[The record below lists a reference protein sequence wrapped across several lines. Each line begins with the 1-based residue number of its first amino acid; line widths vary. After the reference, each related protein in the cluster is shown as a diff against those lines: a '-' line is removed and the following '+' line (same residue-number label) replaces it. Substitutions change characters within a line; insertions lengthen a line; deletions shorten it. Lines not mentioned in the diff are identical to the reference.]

1 MASQD
6 FCGGGRVD
14 VANRPAVQTAMSAV
28 TLGGERYVPTPEEQ
42 QVLDECRRNA
52 LMRGAIYGVGT
63 MLLGYPLV
71 KRQVGAGKMTALHRG
86 AISVAGMTG
95 CATP

>member
-1 MASQD
+1 MAPS
-6 FCGGGRVD
+6 
-14 VANRPAVQTAMSAV
+14 PV

-42 QVLDECRRNA
+42 TVLDDCRRNA

-71 KRQVGAGKMTALHRG
+71 KRQVGSKSLTTLHRG
-86 AISVAGMTG
+86 ALTVAGMTG
-95 CATP
+95 